1 VDEIE
6 PPLPVAPQVWLSI
19 EDTVPIEEGG
29 PDARKGF
36 NYQDEIAVGFL
47 IQMLEDETLC
57 RIHCETHDDLILVWS
72 DQGSTALIAEYV
84 QVKAG
89 EPDKLWSV
97 ADLCRP
103 KRAAGTSIFEIS
115 LGRDRH
121 EETSRFRI
129 VTLRPVVQALVPLT
143 YICGASGRELDS
155 EAMTALH
162 GELNTRFP
170 DAKSPKGNCC
180 SYWLD
185 HCRWDVRHDHQ
196 TVRKD
201 NMRRLLQLSVEAG
214 APLLLEQLEVIL
226 DELLAWAKASGD
238 AKWVPDKA
246 KKIIARATIWPW
258 WMAKLADIADGRAAA
273 SGGKLAG
280 KLRAADLPEEM
291 IGLAVELRRHYA
303 AAVRTSRYMEPERI
317 ERLQGL
323 VKSEAMSLRS
333 RYVAG
338 QIAINGVGFHALC
351 LERLDGINA
360 VRNSAVDDQSAFLK
374 GCLYD
379 IADRCLL
386 RFDRPTP

>member
-1 VDEIE
+1 MDEIE
-6 PPLPVAPQVWLSI
+6 PSPPMPQVWLSI
-19 EDTVPIEEGG
+19 EDIAPTEEGG

-72 DQGSTALIAEYV
+72 DQGSALPIAEYV

-103 KRAAGTSIFEIS
+103 KRAAGTSMFEIS

-121 EETSRFRI
+121 EEISRFRI
-129 VTLRPVVQALVPLT
+129 VTLRPVVQALLPLT
-143 YICGASGRELDS
+143 YLRGASGRELNS
-155 EAMTALH
+155 EAMTTLRD
-162 GELNTRFP
+162 ELDTRFP

-180 SYWLD
+180 DYWLD

-214 APLLLEQLEVIL
+214 APLLIEQLEVIL

-238 AKWVPDKA
+238 AKWVPDRA
-246 KKIIARATIWPW
+246 KKIVARATVWAW
-258 WMAKLADIADGRAAA
+258 WMAKLADIADGRAVA
-273 SGGKLAG
+273 SGGKLVA
-280 KLRAADLPEEM
+280 KLQAANLPDEM
-291 IGLAVELRRHYA
+291 IGLAVELRRDYA

-317 ERLQGL
+317 ERLQSR

-338 QIAINGVGFHALC
+338 QIAADGVGFHTLC
-351 LERLDGINA
+351 LERLHAVNA
-360 VRNSAVDDQSAFLK
+360 ERDSTSDDQSAILL

-386 RFDRPTP
+386 RFDRPAP